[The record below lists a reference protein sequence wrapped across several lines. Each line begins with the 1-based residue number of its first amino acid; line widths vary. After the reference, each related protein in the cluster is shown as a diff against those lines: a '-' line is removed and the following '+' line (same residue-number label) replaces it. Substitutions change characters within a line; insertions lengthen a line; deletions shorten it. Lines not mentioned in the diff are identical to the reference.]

1 MPSIKPLPSIFTNQ
15 NVTIR
20 ATFFLNIAIPVTQE
34 RYFIRQLS
42 LVTSRQFRNLTKHR
56 PPTDNVRRLPSLN
69 TVSEN
74 LILTWIRQTRTS
86 HSTVS
91 KYTVKCSTLNPHS
104 RQTGM
109 AGIAEGKESRVKHD
123 ATWWQED
130 PLTLY
135 LLAAASCKQHSVLNF
150 KPLVLN

>member
-74 LILTWIRQTRTS
+74 LILT
-86 HSTVS
+86 
-91 KYTVKCSTLNPHS
+91 
-104 RQTGM
+104 
-109 AGIAEGKESRVKHD
+109 
-123 ATWWQED
+123 
-130 PLTLY
+130 
-135 LLAAASCKQHSVLNF
+135 
-150 KPLVLN
+150 